1 MESITPGQ
9 AMAES
14 ALRTIVKLA
23 AGWIVAYLVAWGL
36 KYGIHVDES
45 FHDAVFNALW
55 ALGTI
60 GVSALQ
66 RKFWPLS
73 TDRAGVGRTDV
84 TAGGKPL

>member
-1 MESITPGQ
+1 MKSITPGQ

-14 ALRTIVKLA
+14 ALRTVVKLA

-55 ALGTI
+55 ALATI
-60 GVSALQ
+60 GMAAVQ
-66 RKFWPLS
+66 RKFWPIK
-73 TDRAGVGRTDV
+73 TDAVGVGRTDV
-84 TAGGKPL
+84 TSAGKPL